1 MKKIITT
8 MAMAAI
14 AVLLSGFMLMGADKP
29 EVSYNEVKAAVPGS
43 DDFAGKWYLSSDT
56 EIDGLEEVFP
66 DIYAFGN
73 ELEIMPDGRISWHI
87 GVAGAAGTYEVY
99 GNQLVAGVADIMED
113 DEVKI
118 ALTLKDGELM
128 MKYKGVPLIFT
139 R

>member
-8 MAMAAI
+8 AAMAAI
-14 AVLLSGFMLMGADKP
+14 AILLSGFMLMAGDKP
-29 EVSYNEVKAAVPGS
+29 GTDDIEVKINVQES

-56 EIDGLEEVFP
+56 EIEGLEEVFP

-87 GVAGAAGTYEVY
+87 GAAGAAGTYEVY
-99 GNQLVAGVADIMED
+99 DNQLVASVADIMED

-118 ALTLKDGELM
+118 ALTQKDGELL
-128 MKYKGVPLIFT
+128 MKYKAVPLIFT

>member
-8 MAMAAI
+8 AAMAAI
-14 AVLLSGFMLMGADKP
+14 AVLLSGFMLMAGDKP
-29 EVSYNEVKAAVPGS
+29 GTYDKEVKINVKEAN
-43 DDFAGKWYLSSDT
+43 DFAGKWYLSSDT

-87 GVAGAAGTYEVY
+87 GAAGAAGTYEVY
-99 GNQLVAGVADIMED
+99 DNQLVASVADIMED

-118 ALTLKDGELM
+118 ALTQKDGELL
-128 MKYKGVPLIFT
+128 MKYKAVPLIFT

>member
-8 MAMAAI
+8 AAMAAI
-14 AVLLSGFMLMGADKP
+14 AILLSGFMLMAGDKP
-29 EVSYNEVKAAVPGS
+29 ETDDIEVKINAQES

-56 EIDGLEEVFP
+56 EIEGLEEVFP

-87 GVAGAAGTYEVY
+87 GAAGAAGTYEVY
-99 GNQLVAGVADIMED
+99 DNQLVASVADIMED

-118 ALTLKDGELM
+118 ALTQKDGELL
-128 MKYKGVPLIFT
+128 MKYKAVPLIFT

>member
-1 MKKIITT
+1 MKKIITA

-14 AVLLSGFMLMGADKP
+14 AVLLSGFMLMGADAH
-29 EVSYNEVKAAVPGS
+29 EVSYNEVKIEVQGAG
-43 DDFAGKWYLSSDT
+43 DYAGKWYLSSDT
-56 EIDGLEEVFP
+56 EIDRLEGVFP

-87 GVAGAAGTYEVY
+87 GAAGAAGTYEVY
-99 GNQLVAGVADIMED
+99 DNQLVASVADIMED
-113 DEVKI
+113 DETRI

-128 MKYKGVPLIFT
+128 MKYKEVPLIFT